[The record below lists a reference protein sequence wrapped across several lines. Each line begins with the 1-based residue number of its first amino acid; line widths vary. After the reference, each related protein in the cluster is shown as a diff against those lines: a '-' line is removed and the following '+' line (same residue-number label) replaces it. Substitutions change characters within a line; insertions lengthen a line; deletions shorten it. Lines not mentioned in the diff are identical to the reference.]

1 MGRDGLSAA
10 HTRGSAVNVA
20 NGQAPVTRRLRR
32 VWFAFAT
39 FAGILVLVVGAA
51 TLLGFGRFAWISYP
65 APISVW
71 NNTADP
77 LNVGV
82 TGTGGGAT
90 YTVPAY
96 GLVTLAIPVAVGD
109 VTRVRVGGDCF
120 AEIANSGGSF
130 QEGGATFVAPDPN
143 EPSGPLRCGSPS
155 GPIEGLQI
163 IQPDPSS

>member
-1 MGRDGLSAA
+1 M
-10 HTRGSAVNVA
+10 
-20 NGQAPVTRRLRR
+20 
-32 VWFAFAT
+32 WFAFAT

-96 GLVTLAIPVAVGD
+96 ELVTLAIPVAVGD
-109 VTRVRVGGDCF
+109 VRRVRVGGDCF